1 MRRVLGVI
9 LACVVAALAAPAQ
22 AQSGPSGSAGSAAS
36 PWPTRPIRLIVPT
49 GAGTATDI
57 MARLV
62 ANGIG
67 AGLGQ
72 PIVVENMPGASG
84 LLAHQAVARATP
96 DGYTLL
102 FTNTSGMSV
111 NPVSFKTL
119 PYDPARDFTA
129 VAMVCSLGPQML
141 SVNAELPAKTVPEL
155 FAYAKAN
162 RGKLSIAFD
171 NTAGAAAFAA
181 KLLNRRADLGLV
193 EVPYRASAQM
203 TQDAASGVV
212 QVLMSSIAAAR
223 AMVDA
228 GKLRRLAVTSA
239 ARFPALPELPAVAEF
254 APGVVMNGWF
264 AVVAPAGTP
273 AAVVA
278 RVNREIGAYLKGAD
292 IQQRLYAFGL
302 ATEGAGTPE
311 STAAFIRADQEQWRG
326 VAKELGVE
334 AQ

>member
-1 MRRVLGVI
+1 MGRGLSLL
-9 LACVVAALAAPAQ
+9 LACVIAALPLNAQAQPAQ
-22 AQSGPSGSAGSAAS
+22 A
-36 PWPTRPIRLIVPT
+36 WPTRPIKLIVPT
-49 GAGTATDI
+49 GAGAATDI

-62 ANGIG
+62 ARAIG
-67 AGLGQ
+67 DRLGQ
-72 PIVVENMPGASG
+72 PVVVENMPGASG
-84 LLAHQAVARATP
+84 ILAHQAVARAAP

-102 FTNTSGMSV
+102 FTNTSGMSI
-111 NPVSFKTL
+111 NAVSFKTL
-119 PYDPARDFTA
+119 PYDPSRDFTA

-141 SVNAELPAKTVPEL
+141 SVNVDLPAATIPEF

-193 EVPYRASAQM
+193 EVPYRSSAQM

-223 AMVDA
+223 AMVEA
-228 GKLRRLAVTSA
+228 GKLRRLGVTSA
-239 ARFPALPELPAVAEF
+239 SRFPALPDLPAVREF

-264 AVVAPAGTP
+264 AVVAPAATLS
-273 AAVVA
+273 AVVA
-278 RVNREIGAYLKGAD
+278 RLNREIGAYLKGPD
-292 IQQRLYAFGL
+292 IQQRLYTFGL

-311 STAAFIRADQEQWRG
+311 STAQFIRADQEQWRIL
-326 VAKELGVE
+326 AKELDVE
-334 AQ
+334 PQ